1 MDKSTF
7 FTLLRTDIGEE
18 GIAKQAEQIKRR
30 KQKKKRALKEQMRLE
45 AEALEAENEQAMLRQ
60 QEELAMQQAEEPSG
74 VGSTRSKGSVGGK
87 TKSSGSS
94 QVTPDH
100 PSSEVV
106 PEHGEQPG
114 ETEKPA
120 KESME
125 PEAEPEQGTAAPETV
140 DLFPEWPREEEPV
153 VEEPVI
159 PVATPKGGQDDDS
172 RRMLFMALA
181 VLALLLVV
189 VVVAV
194 LVITKPLDAFGN
206 SSVILNS
213 PCSSPGCV
221 QAKAD
226 SDSKTDHNSPNK
238 ACSDFYSYS
247 CDGYA
252 TQGQSVSL
260 YEKYNQDLMNAMN
273 LTLFTIEPG
282 EVGSSPYRNLILF
295 YRSCIDF
302 HVQPTPVDERARKTL
317 HLLDL
322 SFTEWL
328 ERNVDSV
335 YFFNF
340 IIRLSLSEGINTIF
354 KLSVVK
360 KNRESR
366 VVLEVGESIQEKLD
380 PDIKEEDSRWRVYM
394 RDAVLGFGV
403 SKVSAA
409 VTNRTLYWDNIVRNL
424 SAEAK
429 KGQVRDTVVG
439 YLGNDELSEEQ
450 WMFAINDNLPFM
462 MRLKNSSSM
471 DAHDLKIVKELVH
484 GFFSMPRT
492 DLVVYIFM
500 QAIAELLRYDYNR
513 IKHPEL
519 TCLST
524 AYNNFNDPMTSL
536 FAEKHVSQDILQS
549 FRIFFENIK
558 ETVLQSASTFDWM
571 DGTTQTKAMV
581 KVRSLQL
588 RTVQTSHQEVNPD
601 EEAMATDFLT
611 NYVRILRYN
620 KQRANRY
627 PEERHALQQQL
638 GLIIGNVRVDQQE
651 LTVSVPATA
660 LLPPYY
666 YPNTRE
672 SFVNLSTVG
681 AVLAAEVASVAFT
694 KGGSEY
700 AAGGLKL
707 RWWPESVRN
716 TYNTRMLCYT
726 REYLR
731 VEGKLEKEVREKA
744 SSGPEHKL
752 DEEVQEYMVAY
763 TRGLQIAYDMASITD
778 TSNRRL
784 FFARFCQQFCS
795 GAAKDP
801 TPSRKSLTAVMACTF
816 PLLYNTGFKEA
827 YSCAQDNNAQIRP
840 DESCTII

>member
-340 IIRLSLSEGINTIF
+340 IIRLSLSEG
-354 KLSVVK
+354 
-360 KNRESR
+360 
-366 VVLEVGESIQEKLD
+366 
-380 PDIKEEDSRWRVYM
+380 
-394 RDAVLGFGV
+394 
-403 SKVSAA
+403 
-409 VTNRTLYWDNIVRNL
+409 
-424 SAEAK
+424 
-429 KGQVRDTVVG
+429 
-439 YLGNDELSEEQ
+439 NDELSEEQ

-731 VEGKLEKEVREKA
+731 VEGKLEKEAREKA